1 MSEKRYEDGMQMR
14 RKVLGDAHVERTQ
27 ANTTTFDAD
36 FQHFLVETA
45 WGTVWTRPGLDVRT
59 RQLITIAMLAAL
71 GKENELGLHIR
82 ATRNTGVTQ
91 DEVREVLLQVAL
103 YAGIPAANS
112 AHSIAKKAYD
122 EMKGEPE

>member
-1 MSEKRYEDGMQMR
+1 MSEKRYEDGMRMR
-14 RKVLGDAHVERTQ
+14 RAVLGDAHVDRSEAGKT
-27 ANTTTFDAD
+27 AFDAD

-45 WGTVWTRPGLDVRT
+45 WGTVWTRPGIDLRT

-71 GKENELGLHIR
+71 GRENELGLHIR

-103 YAGIPAANS
+103 YAGIPAANT
-112 AHSIAKKAYD
+112 AYAIAKKAYE
-122 EMKGEPE
+122 EMKGDPE